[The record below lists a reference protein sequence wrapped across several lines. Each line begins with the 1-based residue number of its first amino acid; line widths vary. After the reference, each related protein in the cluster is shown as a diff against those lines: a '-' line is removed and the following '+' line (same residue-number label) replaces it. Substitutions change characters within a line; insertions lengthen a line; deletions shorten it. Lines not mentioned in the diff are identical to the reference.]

1 MAYHNPL
8 IGLAYDHP
16 IRLVLFSIIAAI
28 LVVYYKLV
36 LGVKRAKLP
45 VYTNHHGWFASWK
58 DSLDYV
64 RDSPGVLRAGYE
76 QFSKHGQFYQLRTPA
91 RWVIV
96 VPPQYIDEIRTAP
109 SYQLSAQDSADD
121 VQQQRHTI
129 SPIVQEN
136 KFHLHTVRTHLTP
149 SLDSTIDDLVE
160 EIQLALQDEIG
171 TPTEWK
177 SVTAARIAPRIATRT
192 ANRTFVGPTLC
203 RNEEYLQLS
212 LTYAVE
218 VFGGADKLRSWPEV
232 LKPIVAKLM
241 TNIGKRQQVAR
252 RHLLPYIKE
261 RIASGGVGKIQAA
274 DALQWCLDAA
284 PSIEERDPERLVYRL
299 LHLNVAS
306 VHTTSVTFLNCLYD
320 LVVRPEIHAEL
331 REEITSILQEDG
343 WSTKGLNRM
352 WKLDSFMLES
362 QRLSPMAS
370 SQMTRAVVSDF
381 TFSNGTTVP
390 KGTYVLAPMHAMYLD
405 DELYPDAST
414 FDAFRWSR
422 LREQPGNANRFRFVS
437 TNPRHINFGH
447 GKDAC
452 PGRFFAAQEIKL
464 LLAHILLRYEV
475 KLAGS
480 TRPSPTWYD
489 RSCRPNQTAQVLFR
503 ARAGEC
509 LGA

>member
-1 MAYHNPL
+1 M
-8 IGLAYDHP
+8 
-16 IRLVLFSIIAAI
+16 
-28 LVVYYKLV
+28 
-36 LGVKRAKLP
+36 
-45 VYTNHHGWFASWK
+45 
-58 DSLDYV
+58 
-64 RDSPGVLRAGYE
+64 
-76 QFSKHGQFYQLRTPA
+76 
-91 RWVIV
+91 IV
-96 VPPQYIDEIRTAP
+96 VPPQYIDEVRTAP
-109 SYQLSAQDSADD
+109 SYQLSAQESAND
-121 VQQQRHTI
+121 VQQLRHTI
-129 SPIVQEN
+129 SLIVQEN

-149 SLDSTIDDLVE
+149 NLESTIHDLVE
-160 EIQLALQDEIG
+160 EIQLAFQDEIG
-171 TPTEWK
+171 APTDWM
-177 SVTAARIAPRIATRT
+177 SVTAARAAPRIATRT
-192 ANRTFVGPTLC
+192 ANRTFVGASLC

-218 VFGGADKLRSWPEV
+218 VFGGADTLRSWPEL
-232 LKPIVAKLM
+232 LKPIVAKLV
-241 TNIGKRQQVAR
+241 TNIGKRQEVAR
-252 RHLLPYIKE
+252 RHLLPYIRE
-261 RIASGGVGKIQAA
+261 RIATGEVEKTKAG
-274 DALQWCLDAA
+274 DALQWCLDFA
-284 PSIEERDPERLVYRL
+284 PSAEERDPERLMYRL

-390 KGTYVLAPMHAMYLD
+390 RGAYVLAPMHAMYLD
-405 DELYPDAST
+405 DDLYPNAST
-414 FDAFRWSR
+414 FDAFRWSK
-422 LREQPGNANRFRFVS
+422 LREQPGNANRFQFVS
-437 TNPRHINFGH
+437 TSPRHINFGH

-464 LLAHILLRYEV
+464 LLAHILLRYDL

-503 ARAGEC
+503 ARIQEC
-509 LGA
+509 IGA